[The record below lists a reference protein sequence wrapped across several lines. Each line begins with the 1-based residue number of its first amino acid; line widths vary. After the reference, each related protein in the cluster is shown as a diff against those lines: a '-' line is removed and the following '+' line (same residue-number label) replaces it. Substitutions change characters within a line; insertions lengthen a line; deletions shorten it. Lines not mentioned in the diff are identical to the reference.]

1 MPVEKKRLNVGRYR
15 EPQTKGGIGTLGSDK
30 EGTRSAINFVVVVA
44 ISIAL
49 ISFVVTSKFNAMVI
63 SDAAMPRYAFC
74 ENPLIGNSQ
83 EDNYKTVSCN
93 NWKDVSAAVEKLD
106 GNYLVLK
113 RDNILVFLLDN
124 SSSDKVRIIGNTL
137 KKKSCMNAEPDY
149 TGNMRYGMVT
159 GICSK
164 DSTLIDYTLDFVNV
178 REEIAQRFGFAPGT
192 KMKTVLLSTFDV
204 VEIDGIFDVNVVK
217 IEDGKSKE
225 IGLSDSIPVL
235 AQDYGSKYLDVEV
248 NASNSDICKGCLAD
262 ESICIAAGNSWNM
275 KYCDVDSVL
284 KDKKAKGISCSN
296 NYECITDLCNGKCVE
311 PTILTN
317 ISRWFKGIFT

>member
-1 MPVEKKRLNVGRYR
+1 MPIGKKRLTIGRYR

-30 EGTRSAINFVVVVA
+30 EGTRSARNFFVVVA
-44 ISIAL
+44 ITIAL
-49 ISFVVTSKFNAMVI
+49 MSFVVTSKFNAMVV
-63 SDAAMPRYAFC
+63 SDFAMPKYAFC

-93 NWKDVSAAVEKLD
+93 SWKDVSAAVEKLD
-106 GNYLVLK
+106 GTYIILK
-113 RDNILVFLLDN
+113 RNNILVFSLDN

-137 KKKSCMNAEPDY
+137 NARSCINAEPDY
-149 TGNMRYGMVT
+149 TGDMRYGMVT

-164 DSTLIDYTLDFVNV
+164 DSTLIDYLSDFVNV
-178 REEIAQRFGFAPGT
+178 KEEIAQQFGFAPGT
-192 KMKTVLLSTFDV
+192 KMKTMLLSTFDV
-204 VEIDGIFDVNVVK
+204 VEIDGIFDTKIIK
-217 IEDGKSKE
+217 IEDGKSKK
-225 IGLSDSIPVL
+225 IGLGDSIPTL
-235 AQDYGSKYLDVEV
+235 SQDYGSKYLDVEV

-262 ESICIAAGNSWNM
+262 ESICIAVGNSRNM

-296 NYECITDLCNGKCVE
+296 NYECARDLCNGKCVE

-317 ISRWFKGIFT
+317 IGRWFKGIFG